1 MEYQIYLDVLFFWNF
16 LLDVLMLHQTGLLL
30 FAGTG
35 SSKKSIGRIL
45 LGGGIGA
52 AGSCLVTLGL
62 GLPIFLKVILTIP
75 GLSCLMVWVG
85 FSRGRGRPGRRLFV
99 RQYLT
104 LLGDSLLLEG
114 LVVFLQYRFMLNT
127 FRAVLL
133 AGGLTEGGI
142 LLYRLLKARKNHVY
156 DVCLSYDGRPI
167 YIKGFYDTGNHLAC
181 PWNQKAVHIV
191 DESCLFQ
198 SHSDEKRR
206 NPKGEEQKEQG
217 KEELREGFFYIPFSS
232 VGKEGGLMKAVQAD
246 WLKIFR
252 EEGELFIERPVV
264 ALGAASLFYGRPY
277 RMILHSSVAEQKGD

>member
-30 FAGTG
+30 KAGGG
-35 SSKKSIGRIL
+35 SRKKNIGKIVMA
-45 LGGGIGA
+45 GGIGA

-85 FSRGRGRPGRRLFV
+85 FSRGKGKPGRRLFV

-114 LVVFLQYRFMLNT
+114 LVVFLQYRFFLNT
-127 FRAVLL
+127 FWAVLL
-133 AGGLTEGGI
+133 AGSLTEGGI
-142 LLYRLLKARKNHVY
+142 FLYRGLKARKNHVY

-167 YIKGFYDTGNHLAC
+167 YIKGFYDTGNHLVC
-181 PWNQKAVHIV
+181 PWNQKAVHII
-191 DESCLFQ
+191 DEACLAESF
-198 SHSDEKRR
+198 SDEKGG
-206 NPKGEEQKEQG
+206 KTEGEEESRK
-217 KEELREGFFYIPFSS
+217 KEEFKEGFFYIPFSS
-232 VGKEGGLMKAVQAD
+232 VGKEGGIMKAAQAD

-252 EEGELFIERPVV
+252 EEGELLVEKPVV
-264 ALGAASLFYGRPY
+264 AFGAASLFYGRPY
-277 RMILHSSVAEQKGD
+277 RMILHSSVAER